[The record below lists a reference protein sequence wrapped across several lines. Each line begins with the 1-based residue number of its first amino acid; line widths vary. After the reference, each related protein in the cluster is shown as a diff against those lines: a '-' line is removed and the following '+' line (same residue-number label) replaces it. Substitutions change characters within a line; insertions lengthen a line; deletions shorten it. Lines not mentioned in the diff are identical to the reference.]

1 MAPFLACLAF
11 VLKIQTV
18 APVAAVHYLA
28 WSFADWLDIIGF
40 GNQVASVQE
49 SIATV
54 EERQTLHFAFAGSDG
69 LMQKDE
75 IRRRQNFPKFMSR
88 ILIGAKSRIRVH
100 GCLGMYASAK
110 VQLWYAFEQKYV
122 MSFLFGVAENHGVF
136 DACAVLLTASGKD
149 IETLLKSQCTVDMLE
164 ELNDTAEQV

>member
-18 APVAAVHYLA
+18 APVAAMHYLA
-28 WSFADWLDIIGF
+28 WSFEDWLVVIGF

-49 SIATV
+49 SIATI

-88 ILIGAKSRIRVH
+88 VLIGAKARI
-100 GCLGMYASAK
+100 
-110 VQLWYAFEQKYV
+110 
-122 MSFLFGVAENHGVF
+122 
-136 DACAVLLTASGKD
+136 
-149 IETLLKSQCTVDMLE
+149 
-164 ELNDTAEQV
+164 